1 MTPQIIAH
9 RGASY
14 LAPENTLIAFK
25 KAMEIGADGVEMD
38 VQQTIDAGLVIHHD
52 YMIDLHTDISGKI
65 YDMTMGDL
73 KELDFGS
80 WKDAIFQDEKI
91 ATLQEAMELCRQMP
105 GCTVHLELKSTMD
118 NDPDFVPRVLEV
130 LRQTEMVEQVILVSF
145 NHALLRQ
152 AKQLLPE
159 LRVGALVYGE
169 LESMLLPP
177 PIIWKDLG
185 LTNGMDDME
194 AMDAALPTTDAD
206 EENCSWMTRWMS
218 DKVSMLRANFPGES
232 LNEIYKNL
240 MAQRDLPG
248 YIRSLDFVPEWVSCE
263 YHTAYKN
270 AGFIDKLHEMGI
282 KVSLWTVDTEDSVRS
297 LLRTGADAYIL
308 KPFNMDIL
316 HRNIINLLTVRR
328 TLRNKFTGNESQ
340 NHQVEQI
347 EMQTPDNSLMQRV
360 MEVINENIN
369 DSDLS
374 VDMIA
379 QKVGISRVHLHRK
392 MKELTNQ
399 TPHSFIRNIRLQ
411 QAAKLLKDGKQS
423 ITEVMYACGFSNS
436 ASFSTMFKNLYGC
449 SPREYMQNAMKK

>member
-25 KAMEIGADGVEMD
+25 KAMELGADGVEMD
-38 VQQTIDAGLVIHHD
+38 VQQTSDAGLVIHHD

-73 KELDFGS
+73 KTLDFGS
-80 WKDAIFQDEKI
+80 WKDVLFKDEKI

-130 LRQTEMVEQVILVSF
+130 LQQTEMVEQVILVSF

-169 LESMLLPP
+169 LESLLLPP

-185 LTNGMDDME
+185 LTNGMDEME
-194 AMDAALPTTDAD
+194 AMDTALSESTAD

-218 DKVSMLRANFPGES
+218 DKVSMLRASFPGES

-240 MAQRDLPG
+240 MAQRDLPA
-248 YIRSLDFVPEWVSCE
+248 YI
-263 YHTAYKN
+263 
-270 AGFIDKLHEMGI
+270 
-282 KVSLWTVDTEDSVRS
+282 RS
-297 LLRTGADAYIL
+297 LLRTSADAYITNR
-308 KPFNMDIL
+308 PD
-316 HRNIINLLTVRR
+316 RVR
-328 TLRNKFTGNESQ
+328 EW
-340 NHQVEQI
+340 
-347 EMQTPDNSLMQRV
+347 
-360 MEVINENIN
+360 ME
-369 DSDLS
+369 
-374 VDMIA
+374 
-379 QKVGISRVHLHRK
+379 
-392 MKELTNQ
+392 KE
-399 TPHSFIRNIRLQ
+399 
-411 QAAKLLKDGKQS
+411 QAATAAGK
-423 ITEVMYACGFSNS
+423 
-436 ASFSTMFKNLYGC
+436 
-449 SPREYMQNAMKK
+449 